1 MLEQTTCQIKRDLV
15 RKVESIGRSIV
26 EYKSYACVSVRR
38 LHISSPVVQGK
49 VHLGIS
55 DIGIQFHILA
65 AAVADHDSSD
75 SQGPLKHECTSR
87 STHPAQRLNAFSACS
102 SRQSDYG
109 CHYADNQ
116 EYPFHFCFLY

>member
-1 MLEQTTCQIKRDLV
+1 MLEKAACQIKRDIV
-15 RKVESIGRSIV
+15 RKVESIGRSLV
-26 EYKSYACVSVRR
+26 EYKPYACASVRG
-38 LHISSPVVQGK
+38 LNISRPVTQGK

-55 DIGIQFHILA
+55 DIGIQLHILA
-65 AAVADHDSSD
+65 AAVADNDSSD

-87 STHPAQRLNAFSACS
+87 STHSAQCFNAFSACS
-102 SRQSDYG
+102 GRQSDYG